1 MTGLK
6 MLSQSKFSQQGIRGH
21 QEKDRFDRLA
31 GGQKPVL
38 EEMSSPLKGRSES
51 AFLSIEPGV

>member
-1 MTGLK
+1 MTDLK

-38 EEMSSPLKGRSES
+38 EEISSPLTGRSE
-51 AFLSIEPGV
+51 